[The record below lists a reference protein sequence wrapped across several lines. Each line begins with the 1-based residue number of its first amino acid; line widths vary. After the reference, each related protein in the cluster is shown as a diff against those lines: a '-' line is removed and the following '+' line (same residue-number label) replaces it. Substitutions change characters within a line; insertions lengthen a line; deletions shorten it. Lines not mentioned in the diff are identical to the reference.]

1 MYKYLIYT
9 VLIILLDGVFTFF
22 LSVHQSWLLCLT
34 GKCLSS
40 IIALSMQFPFAF
52 AFAFAFPVAVA
63 TIFSLR
69 ASPLQALFNF
79 P

>member
-9 VLIILLDGVFTFF
+9 VLIFLLDGVFTFF

-52 AFAFAFPVAVA
+52 AFAFPVAVA

-69 ASPLQALFNF
+69 ASPLPALFNF